1 MRLFA
6 VLLTILLP
14 ALAPLPAADP
24 RTVDLL
30 APLGLQVNAAGPLLV
45 RLDPARDR
53 LVVANTLSSSVTLID
68 CRTRA
73 PRNIAVA
80 SRVPQYLKAEAL
92 TIDTRS
98 GNVYVI
104 GDRTLEVAFPGT
116 GASRSFATPG
126 QFEMVAVDERSGA
139 AFLVGRESRRIV
151 RVDPRRG
158 AVTTLPFAEK
168 EERARNLNQT
178 PPPPLR
184 KVVCDGTARLLLAVD
199 GYSATLHVYDADS
212 LRRREIRPLGL
223 EAGGRWHF
231 AGYSRRERAMVLV
244 VETAGRKVVQAA
256 KVSAD
261 PGHDRIVPLPG
272 LSEAVGV
279 RYSEERDELYIPYD
293 NHPVLHV
300 VDFKERGAGASP
312 VSEVMLP
319 AYGNDA
325 TALDAANGRLYVASW
340 AYGEV
345 DQVDLAA
352 RRLRRRF
359 LQVPVLPHMFNMEF
373 NAADGRLYIPLGATA
388 VNGAFGAAITV
399 FDPESGMV
407 EKVRTGWAPQELL
420 RLPGS
425 DSFLAFSS
433 EDQMARIEPDG
444 RVAVLDLPT
453 LYPHQALP
461 TPAGNVCL
469 AYGPHQSY
477 WPVVYIWSARDGILG
492 IDGRDLSFYDRR
504 IPRLAQAMA
513 LSPAGA
519 LFALQNN
526 WGDEKQFYIR
536 LDDEVRAPN
545 QGDMRVELEDT
556 VSRETTQ
563 RLLACGAGGDRLYA
577 VRCGE
582 QDGDNGILQVIDAQ
596 AGKVLRRL
604 EVGTTPTALA
614 VGGDH
619 VYVANFDS
627 GTVSAVRQDDF
638 SRRDVPCGSQP
649 LKLALAG
656 PTLYAICHGDN
667 TLFVMPAEGTG
678 GRARSIPIPFPGAPD
693 QLVFCQGRL
702 WIASHSGSE
711 LAVGTF
717 DPETEKFAL
726 RLRRPYPYGQAGFAG
741 SNSSFFLRGQFGDCV
756 YDLCQVRAGAGDS
769 VWVSDFLAGKVF
781 IFAAGK

>member
-1 MRLFA
+1 MRPFA
-6 VLLTILLP
+6 ALLALLP
-14 ALAPLPAADP
+14 AALTLASASPPL
-24 RTVDLL
+24 TVDLL

-45 RLDPARDR
+45 RIDPARGR
-53 LVVANTLSSSVTLID
+53 LVVANTLSSSLTLID

-80 SRVPQYLKAEAL
+80 SRVPQHLKAEAL
-92 TIDTRS
+92 AIDERS

-104 GDRTLEVAFPGT
+104 GERTLEVVFPDGGT
-116 GASRSFATPG
+116 SRSFATEV

-139 AFLVGRESRRIV
+139 AFLVGRESRRIA
-151 RVDPRRG
+151 RVDLKRG
-158 AVTTLPFAEK
+158 AVSTLPFAAE

-184 KVVCDGTARLLLAVD
+184 KVVCDGAARLLLAVD
-199 GYSATLHVYDADS
+199 GYSATLHLYDPDS
-212 LRRREIRPLGL
+212 LRRLGTRRLAL

-244 VETAGRKVVQAA
+244 LETAGRKVVQAA
-256 KVSAD
+256 KVAAD
-261 PGHDRIVPLPG
+261 PGNDRVVPLPG

-300 VDFKERGAGASP
+300 VDFKERGPGAALL
-312 VSEVMLP
+312 SEVMLP

-325 TALDAANGRLYVASW
+325 TALDVANGLLYVASW

-359 LQVPVLPHMFNMEF
+359 PQVPVLPHMFSMEF
-373 NAADGRLYIPLGATA
+373 NPGDGRLYVPLGATA
-388 VNGAFGAAITV
+388 VNGAFGAAITA
-399 FDPESGMV
+399 FDPASERV
-407 EKVRTGWAPQELL
+407 EKIRTGWAPQELL
-420 RLPGS
+420 RRPGG

-433 EDQMARIEPDG
+433 EDQMARIDPDG
-444 RVAVLDLPT
+444 SFAVLDLPA
-453 LYPHQALP
+453 LYPHRAQP
-461 TPAGNVCL
+461 TPAGNVYL

-477 WPVVYIWSARDGILG
+477 WPVVYIWAARNGILG

-513 LSPAGA
+513 LSPGGA
-519 LFALQNN
+519 LYALQNN
-526 WGDEKQFYIR
+526 WGDEKQFYVR

-563 RLLACGAGGDRLYA
+563 RLLAYDAGRDWLLA

-582 QDGDNGILQVIDAQ
+582 QDGDHGILQVIDAR

-604 EVGTTPTALA
+604 EVGTTPTDLA
-614 VGGDH
+614 VGDGH

-627 GTVSAVRQDDF
+627 GTVSVVGKDDF
-638 SRRDVPCGSQP
+638 SRRDVPCGRQP
-649 LKLALAG
+649 LKVALAG
-656 PTLYAICHGDN
+656 ATLYAVCHGDN
-667 TLFVMPAEGTG
+667 TLFAMAADGGGTPK
-678 GRARSIPIPFPGAPD
+678 SLPIPFPGTPD
-693 QLVFCQGRL
+693 QLAFCQGRL
-702 WIASHSGSE
+702 WIASHDRGE
-711 LAVGTF
+711 LVIGTF
-717 DPETEKFAL
+717 DPATGTFAL
-726 RLRRPYPYGQAGFAG
+726 RLRHRYPYGQAGFAG
-741 SNSSFFLRGQFGDCV
+741 ANSSFFLRGQFGDCV
-756 YDLCQVRAGAGDS
+756 YDLCQVRAGAGGS
-769 VWVSDFLAGKVF
+769 VWISDFLAGKVF